1 MNSVTYWFQ
10 LSMKKRRA
18 NSPATSPRVRQ
29 TVFVVVGVALLLTL
43 LQTVGFLRPLQVVAD
58 QVLLPVRRIGNGVT
72 SAVSQQVQT
81 LIKLGSLTSENSR
94 LDTEVKELK
103 RQLATMREVNNENEL
118 LRAQLGFNS
127 RQSLQLAPARVV
139 GYSPDNIRKSLKID
153 VGSSSGVKKGM
164 AVVSNGA
171 LVGTI
176 DEVADFSAR
185 VFLLSD
191 VDFRIRGLG
200 QDNRANGIVAGQIGS
215 GYSMDKI
222 AQGEKISKGE
232 TIITAGSDVVP
243 KGIIIGTV
251 ESVESSDD
259 AVFQVANVR
268 PAIDLSKLELVFVVK
283 GQK

>member
-1 MNSVTYWFQ
+1 
-10 LSMKKRRA
+10 MKKRRA
-18 NSPATSPRVRQ
+18 NSAAPTFRVRQ
-29 TVFVVVGVALLLTL
+29 TVFVVVAIALLLTL
-43 LQTVGFLRPLQVVAD
+43 LHAVGFLRPLQIVAD
-58 QVLLPVRRIGNGVT
+58 QVFLPVRRLASGTTLALSRQI
-72 SAVSQQVQT
+72 QT
-81 LIKLGSLTSENSR
+81 LVSLGSLTSENSR
-94 LDTEVKELK
+94 LDNEVRELK

-139 GYSPDNIRKSLKID
+139 GYAPDNIRKSLTID

-171 LVGTI
+171 LVGTV
-176 DEVADFSAR
+176 DEVADYSSR

-200 QDNRANGIVAGQIGS
+200 QDARANGIVAGQIGS

-222 AQGEKISKGE
+222 AQGEQISKGE
-232 TIITAGSDVVP
+232 TIITAGSDIVP

-259 AVFQVANVR
+259 AVFQVANIR
-268 PAIDLSKLELVFVVK
+268 PAINLAKLELVFVVK

>member
-1 MNSVTYWFQ
+1 
-10 LSMKKRRA
+10 MKKRRA
-18 NSPATSPRVRQ
+18 NDSTKQARLRQ
-29 TVFVVVGVALLLTL
+29 TAIAVVAVAIGLSLLHGI
-43 LQTVGFLRPLQVVAD
+43 GFLRPLEIVTD
-58 QVLLPVRRIGNGVT
+58 QIFMPLRRAANGIGR
-72 SAVSQQVQT
+72 SVSSQLGT
-81 LIKLGSLTSENSR
+81 LGSLGSLTKDNSR
-94 LDTEVKELK
+94 LENEVQDLK
-103 RQLATMREVNNENEL
+103 RQLAAMREVSRENDL

-127 RQSLQLAPARVV
+127 RQSLQLTPARVV
-139 GYSPDNIRKSLKID
+139 GYAPDNLRRYLTID
-153 VGSSSGVKKGM
+153 VGSKDGIAKGM

-176 DEVADFSAR
+176 ETVSDYSAK

-191 VDFRIRGLG
+191 VDFRIRALG
-200 QDNRANGIVAGQIGS
+200 QDGRASGIVAGQIGA

-232 TIITAGSDVVP
+232 TIITTGSDIVP

-251 ESVESSDD
+251 ESVESSDN
-259 AVFQVANVR
+259 AIFQVASIR

>member
-1 MNSVTYWFQ
+1 
-10 LSMKKRRA
+10 MKKRRA
-18 NSPATSPRVRQ
+18 NSPVTSPRVRQ
-29 TVFVVVGVALLLTL
+29 AAFVVVGIALFLTL
-43 LQTVGFLRPLQVVAD
+43 LQTVGFLRPLQIVAD
-58 QVLLPVRRIGNGVT
+58 QVFLPVRRLTNGVT

-81 LIKLGSLTSENSR
+81 LIKLGALTGENSR

-127 RQSLQLAPARVV
+127 RQSLQLTPARVV
-139 GYSPDNIRKSLKID
+139 GYAPDNIRKSIKID
-153 VGSSSGVKKGM
+153 VGSSSGVKRGM

-171 LVGTI
+171 LVGTV
-176 DEVADFSAR
+176 DEVADYSSR

-222 AQGEKISKGE
+222 AQGEKISRGE
-232 TIITAGSDVVP
+232 TIITAGSDIVP